1 MDTAW
6 TLQLIQGILARMDQ
20 IQAQIQS
27 VRDNH
32 DQFNAALPQQQAP
45 AGSRESRDPGIE
57 LKFRSR
63 DF

>member
-6 TLQLIQGILARMDQ
+6 TLQLIGGILAGMDQ

-32 DQFNAALPQQQAP
+32 DQFNAALLQQL
-45 AGSRESRDPGIE
+45 SRQNDIQTKI
-57 LKFRSR
+57 LIFQVVIL
-63 DF
+63 F

>member
-6 TLQLIQGILARMDQ
+6 TLQLIQGILAGMDQ

-32 DQFNAALPQQQAP
+32 DQFNAALLQQLTRQNDILTNIFI
-45 AGSRESRDPGIE
+45 SKVVI
-57 LKFRSR
+57 LF
-63 DF
+63 